1 MRQALLFVLCMCAH
15 AGEVMLRGPLTTV
28 VPTACPPGATAI
40 EVRIR
45 IPADAPRDLGFGIFV
60 ADHVGTWWQKP
71 LASDLT
77 PGEHVRRI
85 ELRDAMAA
93 EPPPASWAAMRQP
106 TRAGV
111 YLWSATRRPVPI
123 GVEIGF
129 PVSSPVERRQ
139 LLTDLRPGPARL
151 VVGER
156 YEMQVRA
163 EPLPADPYDEAAFV
177 LRLRI
182 HEPDGGE
189 RVVGGFLRETMTP
202 TDRGDREDM
211 RPRAP
216 LCHAVRFRPRQ
227 PGRHRLQVEAVW
239 ADGTRASAWL
249 PDLHAT
255 GAPVTGIVRVDP
267 QDPRYFSVDGEL
279 WWPVGLNL
287 HSPFDLRSRDVIKT
301 RLTPARGTHTY
312 AAILERLAAA
322 GGNACEIW
330 LSSWNLGLQW
340 RADWPGFAGL
350 NGINLAN
357 AERFD
362 LILDHAWQL
371 GIRIKPVINNHGQAS
386 PRTDREW
393 KDNPLNTANGGP
405 CATPAEVFTHPLALA
420 AQERVRR
427 YIVARWADHPAIWGW
442 KLWSEIDLTAGVGE
456 PMRLWHEQAAARW
469 HALDPSGRGVTT
481 HWAGDYR
488 RVDHAIAGLP
498 GIDYICLDA
507 YRRARADQDPTPLVD
522 ILAGS
527 LNDSNRGLAHF
538 AKPVVVTEYGAGSG
552 ESPEDFRAVD
562 HLTGAWIALVS
573 GHAAAPMLW
582 WWEWVDQGE
591 RWGPYGAIQ
600 RFIVGEDLRGAEAR
614 SIALVAEAPEA
625 RLWCRTWIRP
635 GHALGYVLEANWGA
649 RGGRPPVVSGAV
661 IRVAEQVEAG
671 TLRVQWW
678 DADSGQLVSQTDH
691 EHPGGAFALNPQP
704 FAGHLAWKIRR
715 LQSDD

>member
-1 MRQALLFVLCMCAH
+1 VRLALLLSLCLCVH
-15 AGEVMLRGPLTTV
+15 ATEVVVRGPLTTV
-28 VPTACPPGATAI
+28 LPMAFPRGATGI
-40 EVRIR
+40 EVRISV
-45 IPADAPRDLGFGIFV
+45 PAEAPRDLGYGVFV
-60 ADHVGTWWQKP
+60 ADHAGTWWQRP
-71 LASDLT
+71 LASGLSPGVHVQRVDLS
-77 PGEHVRRI
+77 EA
-85 ELRDAMAA
+85 LAA
-93 EPPPASWAAMRQP
+93 EPPPASWAALRQP
-106 TRAGV
+106 QRAGV
-111 YLWSATRRPVPI
+111 YLWSSATRAVTVR
-123 GVEIGF
+123 VEVGF
-129 PVSSPVERRQ
+129 PAAALRTLSPV
-139 LLTDLRPGPARL
+139 LTDLRPGRPRL
-151 VVGER
+151 AVGEL
-156 YEMQVRA
+156 YELQVRP
-163 EPLPADPYDEAAFV
+163 EPLPIDPYDDGQFT

-182 HEPDGGE
+182 QEPDGSE
-189 RVVGGFLRETMTP
+189 RVVSGFLREVMTP
-202 TDRGDREDM
+202 FDRGDREDM

-216 LCHAVRFRPRQ
+216 LCYAVRFRPRL
-227 PGRHRLQVEAVW
+227 PGRHRLSLEAAW
-239 ADGTRASAWL
+239 PDGRRAAAEL
-249 PDLHAT
+249 PAVQAT
-255 GAPVTGIVRVDP
+255 GAPATGIVRVDP
-267 QDPRYFSVDGEL
+267 ADPRYFSVDGAF

-340 RADWPGFAGL
+340 RSDWPGFAGL
-350 NGINLAN
+350 EGIHLAN
-357 AERFD
+357 AERLD
-362 LILDHAWQL
+362 LILDRAWLL
-371 GIRIKPVINNHGQAS
+371 GIRVKPVINNHGQAS

-393 KDNPLNTANGGP
+393 KDSPLNAANGGP

-498 GIDYICLDA
+498 GIDYLCLDA

-527 LNDSNRGLAHF
+527 LSDPNRGLARF

-582 WWEWVDQGE
+582 WWEWVDQGG
-591 RWGPYGAIQ
+591 RWAPYGAIR
-600 RFIVGEDLRGAEAR
+600 RFLADEDLRGSEAR
-614 SIALVAEAPEA
+614 SVVLLAEAPDV

-635 GHALGYVLEANWGA
+635 GHALGYLLEINWGA
-649 RGGRPPVVSGAV
+649 RGGRPPTVAGSV
-661 IRVAEQVEAG
+661 IRVSDQVEAG
-671 TLRVQWW
+671 MLRVSWW
-678 DADSGQLVSQTDH
+678 DADSGLRLSQTDLD
-691 EHPGGAFALNPQP
+691 HPGGVLELHPEP
-704 FAGHLAWKIRR
+704 FAGHVGWKIERLRR
-715 LQSDD
+715 ED